1 MQDLELQDMRI
12 GMMADAY
19 KPHISGITNVIALNK
34 QFLEKAGYEVYVFT
48 FGGGDYVDDE
58 PNIIR
63 TRGVPLVDTG
73 LYVSARHSSEAQKI
87 LKKMDIIHVHHPF
100 TSGQLAI
107 RYCRAQGIPLVFT
120 NHTRYDLYAHAYL
133 PMVPDALGDAFLRA
147 YMPAFCKACDL
158 VIAPSPGLK
167 KVLINLGVES
177 SIEVIPNGVDIHPFR
192 SVENPISRQELG
204 FSEDDILLT
213 YMGRVGPEKNLPF
226 LLRAFAGIAKTYDN
240 VSLLI
245 MGDGPERENLED
257 RVRVMGMNDKVKFTG
272 MIPYS
277 ELPAYMAAADVFA
290 TASVTEVHPL
300 SVIEALASGL
310 PVVGIQSP
318 GVGDTVEDGVTGYL
332 APEEDLAVYTAKLS
346 RIITD
351 HQARTQMSLNA
362 KEVSL
367 KYSIENTTQIM
378 IDRYQKLYLEYSGKK
393 LNFFQRLARP
403 FKRAKT

>member
-1 MQDLELQDMRI
+1 MRI

-19 KPHISGITNVIALNK
+19 KPHVSGITNVIALSK
-34 QFLEKAGYEVYVFT
+34 KFLEQAGYEVYVFT

-73 LYVSARHSSEAQKI
+73 LYFSARHSSEAQKV
-87 LKKMDIIHVHHPF
+87 LQKMDIIHVHHPF

-147 YMPAFCKACDL
+147 YMPAFCKACDR

-167 KVLINLGVES
+167 DVLHNLGVETE
-177 SIEVIPNGVDIHPFR
+177 IDVIPNGVDVQPFQ
-192 SVENPISRQELG
+192 SVSQPIPRQQLG
-204 FSEDDILLT
+204 FDEDDILLT

-226 LLRAFAGIAKTYDN
+226 LLRAFSGIAKTYDN
-240 VSLLI
+240 VNLLVL
-245 MGDGPERENLED
+245 GDGPERENLED
-257 RVRVMGMNDKVKFTG
+257 RVKVMGMTDRVKFTG
-272 MIPYS
+272 MIPYP
-277 ELPAYMAAADVFA
+277 ELPAYMATADAFV

-332 APEEDLAVYTAKLS
+332 APEEDLAVFTAKLS

-351 HQARTQMSLNA
+351 HETRQKMGAKA
-362 KEVSL
+362 KEVSMT
-367 KYSIENTTQIM
+367 YAIENTTQIM
-378 IDRYQKLYLEYSGKK
+378 IDCYQKLYLEYSGKK
-393 LNFFQRLARP
+393 ANLFQRLTRP
-403 FKRAKT
+403 FRRTKA

>member
-1 MQDLELQDMRI
+1 MRI

-19 KPHISGITNVIALNK
+19 KPHISGITNVIALSK

-73 LYVSARHSSEAQKI
+73 LYLSARHSTEAQKI
-87 LKKMDIIHVHHPF
+87 LQKMDIIHVHHPF

-107 RYCRAQGIPLVFT
+107 RYSRSQGIPLVFT
-120 NHTRYDLYAHAYL
+120 NHTRYDLYAHAYM
-133 PMVPDALGDAFLRA
+133 PMVPEAVGDGLVRA
-147 YMPAFCKACDL
+147 YMPSFCKACDL
-158 VIAPSPGLK
+158 VIAPSAGLK
-167 KVLINLGVES
+167 DVLINLGVES
-177 SIEVIPNGVDIHPFR
+177 TIDVVPNGVDVHPFQ
-192 SVENPISRQELG
+192 SVEQVISRQELG
-204 FSEDDILLT
+204 FEEDDILLT

-240 VSLLI
+240 VNLLI
-245 MGDGPERENLED
+245 LGDGPERENLED
-257 RVRVMGMNDKVKFTG
+257 RVRVMGIGNRVKFTG

-277 ELPAYMAAADVFA
+277 KLPAYMAAADVFV

-318 GVGDTVEDGVTGYL
+318 GVGDIVKDGVTGYL
-332 APEEDLAVYTAKLS
+332 APEEDLAVFTAKIS

-351 HQARTQMSLNA
+351 HETRKIMAQKA
-362 KEVSL
+362 KEVSML
-367 KYSIENTTQIM
+367 YSIENTTQLM
-378 IDRYQKLYLEYSGKK
+378 IDCYQKLYLEYSGKK
-393 LNFFQRLARP
+393 VNLFQRLTRP
-403 FKRAKT
+403 FRRTKT

>member
-1 MQDLELQDMRI
+1 MRI

-19 KPHISGITNVIALNK
+19 KPHISGITNVIALSK
-34 QFLEKAGYEVYVFT
+34 KFLEKAGYEVYVFT

-73 LYVSARHSSEAQKI
+73 LYFSARHSSEAQKI
-87 LKKMDIIHVHHPF
+87 LQEMDIIHVHHPF

-133 PMVPDALGDAFLRA
+133 PMVPDVLGDAFLRA
-147 YMPAFCKACDL
+147 YMPAFCNSCDL
-158 VIAPSPGLK
+158 VIAPSAGLK
-167 KVLINLGVES
+167 EVLINLGVES
-177 SIEVIPNGVDIHPFR
+177 SIEVIPNGVDVHPFR
-192 SVENPISRQELG
+192 SVEKPISRQELG
-204 FSEDDILLT
+204 FADEDILLT
-213 YMGRVGPEKNLPF
+213 YMGRVSPEKNLPF
-226 LLRAFAGIAKTYDN
+226 LLRAFAGIAKTYEN
-240 VSLLI
+240 VSLVI
-245 MGDGPERENLED
+245 IGDGPERENLED
-257 RVRVMGMNDKVKFTG
+257 RVRVMGMNDRVKFTG

-277 ELPAYMAAADVFA
+277 KLPAYMASADVFA

-332 APEEDLAVYTAKLS
+332 APEEDLAVFTAKLS

-351 HQARTQMSLNA
+351 HEARKQMSLNA
-362 KEVSL
+362 REVSL
-367 KYSIENTTQIM
+367 TYSIENTTQIM

-393 LNFFQRLARP
+393 QNFFQRLARP
-403 FKRAKT
+403 FRRSKT

>member
-1 MQDLELQDMRI
+1 MRI

-19 KPHISGITNVIALNK
+19 KPHVSGITNVISLSK
-34 QFLEKAGYEVYVFT
+34 QLLEKAGYEVYVFT

-73 LYVSARHSSEAQKI
+73 LYLSARHSTEAQK
-87 LKKMDIIHVHHPF
+87 LLQKMDIIHVHHPF

-107 RYCRAQGIPLVFT
+107 RYSRAQGIPLVFT

-133 PMVPDALGDAFLRA
+133 PMVPDAVGDAVLRA

-158 VIAPSPGLK
+158 VIAPSAGLK
-167 KVLINLGVES
+167 DVLINLGVES
-177 SIEVIPNGVDIHPFR
+177 NIAVIPNGVDVHPFQT
-192 SVENPISRQELG
+192 VEKPISRQDLG
-204 FSEDDILLT
+204 FDDNDILLT
-213 YMGRVGPEKNLPF
+213 YMGRVGPEKNLAF
-226 LLRAFAGIAKTYDN
+226 LLRAFSGIAKTYDN
-240 VSLLI
+240 VNLI
-245 MGDGPERENLED
+245 ILGDGPERENLED
-257 RVRVMGMNDKVKFTG
+257 RVRVMGLSHRVKFTG

-277 ELPAYMAAADVFA
+277 ELPAYMAAADAFV

-332 APEEDLAVYTAKLS
+332 APEEDLAVFTAKIS
-346 RIITD
+346 RIVTD
-351 HQARTQMSLNA
+351 HGTRKKMSQTA
-362 KEVSL
+362 KEVSMV
-367 KYSIENTTQIM
+367 YAIENTTQTM
-378 IDRYQKLYLEYSGKK
+378 IDCYQKLYLEYTGKRV
-393 LNFFQRLARP
+393 NFFRRLTRP
-403 FKRAKT
+403 FRRTKV

>member
-1 MQDLELQDMRI
+1 MRI

-19 KPHISGITNVIALNK
+19 KPHISGITNVISLSK

-48 FGGGDYVDDE
+48 FGGGDYIDDE

-63 TRGVPLVDTG
+63 TRGLPLTDTG
-73 LYVSARHSSEAQKI
+73 LYLSARHNSKAQKI
-87 LKKMDIIHVHHPF
+87 LRKMDIIHVHHPF

-107 RYCRAQGIPLVFT
+107 RYCRAENIPLVFT

-133 PMVPDALGDAFLRA
+133 PMVPEALGDAFVRA
-147 YMPAFCKACDL
+147 YMPSFCKACDL
-158 VIAPSPGLK
+158 VIAPSAGLK
-167 KVLINLGVES
+167 DVLIGLGVES
-177 SIEVIPNGVDIHPFR
+177 TIDVIPNGIDVHPFQ
-192 SVENPISRQELG
+192 SVEQPVSRAELG
-204 FSEDDILLT
+204 FDEDDILLT

-240 VSLLI
+240 VNLLI
-245 MGDGPERENLED
+245 LGDGPERENLED
-257 RVRVMGMNDKVKFTG
+257 RVRVMGMNDRVKFTG

-277 ELPAYMAAADVFA
+277 ELPAYMAAADVFL

-318 GVGDTVEDGVTGYL
+318 GVGDTVEDGVTGFL
-332 APEEDLAVYTAKLS
+332 APEEDLAVFTAKIS

-351 HQARTQMSLNA
+351 SELRGKMSQKA
-362 KEVSL
+362 KDVSL
-367 KYSIENTTQIM
+367 VYSIENTTQAM
-378 IDRYQKLYLEYSGKK
+378 IDCYQKLYLEYSGKK
-393 LNFFQRLARP
+393 RNLFQRIMGP
-403 FKRAKT
+403 FRRTKN

>member
-19 KPHISGITNVIALNK
+19 KPHISGITNVIALSK

-73 LYVSARHSSEAQKI
+73 LYVSARLSSEAQKI

-158 VIAPSPGLK
+158 VIAPHL
-167 KVLINLGVES
+167 
-177 SIEVIPNGVDIHPFR
+177 D
-192 SVENPISRQELG
+192 
-204 FSEDDILLT
+204 
-213 YMGRVGPEKNLPF
+213 
-226 LLRAFAGIAKTYDN
+226 
-240 VSLLI
+240 
-245 MGDGPERENLED
+245 
-257 RVRVMGMNDKVKFTG
+257 
-272 MIPYS
+272 
-277 ELPAYMAAADVFA
+277 
-290 TASVTEVHPL
+290 
-300 SVIEALASGL
+300 
-310 PVVGIQSP
+310 
-318 GVGDTVEDGVTGYL
+318 
-332 APEEDLAVYTAKLS
+332 
-346 RIITD
+346 
-351 HQARTQMSLNA
+351 
-362 KEVSL
+362 
-367 KYSIENTTQIM
+367 
-378 IDRYQKLYLEYSGKK
+378 
-393 LNFFQRLARP
+393 
-403 FKRAKT
+403 